1 MNGRVQAFAR
11 VQWCAAWLLMAA
23 VLVPSTAAAEP
34 PQVEFDLAH
43 ALSCEDITPEEFA
56 ALHPDEK
63 VIQVTF
69 RVSVRVTA
77 GKEEDLKELIFD
89 ITSPEQRLRILDFD
103 PAIELESET
112 TGDVEISKTSETIN
126 SLSAAVGG
134 TVHTP
139 PGPVSGHVTP
149 SANLGSTKREAV
161 TETVTKLSP
170 KKAILTSGT
179 TNQGH
184 GVFFKLKRSLH
195 GSFEGTHTFTCRII
209 VPCDWAGDWVLV
221 ACQARGTRTRYFI
234 NKSVV
239 PCGQSTAFVGL
250 YLAGESHAK
259 AAAFR
264 LAQLQGPAAM
274 SELPTK
280 VSTDPFTMAISHLV
294 SSSSSE
300 SSPAARHT
308 QRLATARTT
317 LARFAGAH
325 QSSQQVSAA
334 SARR

>member
-11 VQWCAAWLLMAA
+11 VQWCGAWLLASAA
-23 VLVPSTAAAEP
+23 VVSSAAAAEA

-43 ALSCEDITPEEFA
+43 ALSCEEVTTEEFA

-77 GKEEDLKELIFD
+77 GKEEDLQELIFD

-112 TGDVEISKTSETIN
+112 TGEVEISKTSETIN
-126 SLSAAVGG
+126 TLGAAVGG

-139 PGPVSGHVTP
+139 PGPVSGHLTP

-179 TNQGH
+179 TNQGY
-184 GVFFKLKRSLH
+184 GVFFKLKRSLQ
-195 GSFEGTHTFTCRII
+195 GSFEGTHTFTCRMI

-234 NKSVV
+234 NKSVEL
-239 PCGQSTAFVGL
+239 CGQSTAFVGL
-250 YLAGESHAK
+250 YLAGEPRAK

-264 LAQLQGPAAM
+264 LAQLQGPAVLRALAT
-274 SELPTK
+274 SP
-280 VSTDPFTMAISHLV
+280 SPDPFTTAISQLV
-294 SSSSSE
+294 SSSSE
-300 SSPAARHT
+300 SNRMAQHTKRLEAAR
-308 QRLATARTT
+308 LA
-317 LARFAGAH
+317 LARFAGAWP
-325 QSSQQVSAA
+325 SSQQASAA
-334 SARR
+334 TTRR